1 MHMRASVADTG
12 AFVRNDVR
20 REMLTRHREY
30 VRTMATILVY
40 TSPALGHL
48 FPFSALLSEL
58 SDRGHDIHLCTLS
71 GGAEM
76 GRSLGFTTDSIDP
89 RIEAIVH
96 DDWKASNPRAALKR
110 AVDVFCRRAAYEVAD
125 FTDAIMR
132 TRPDALIV
140 DINCWGALSVA
151 DARDIPWAC
160 FSPYTPP
167 LQSPGVPPFGLGLA
181 PVPGRLGRVRD
192 AALRPIVMGLL
203 EKAVLPLGN
212 DIRASAG
219 APPVASVD
227 EFMRRPPLMLVAS
240 GKPFEYPQT
249 DWGDAVQMIGPC
261 MFEPAMNTGPDWLT
275 AIDRPIVLVTTSSQ
289 KQADAKLVTTAMTA
303 LADEPV
309 HVVATLPAGL
319 RSDVTPAPNTTVCE
333 FVPHGPVLDRAVC
346 AVTHGG
352 MGATQKALARGVP
365 VCVVPFGR
373 DQFEVARR
381 VEVARCGTRL
391 PAKKLTAARLSEK
404 VRQAITMTAGARRV
418 AAGFT
423 ATGGVARGAD
433 LIEQRVLRTAPGSVG
448 KDLEGDTRPR
458 Y

>member
-1 MHMRASVADTG
+1 
-12 AFVRNDVR
+12 
-20 REMLTRHREY
+20 
-30 VRTMATILVY
+30 MARILAY

-58 SDRGHDIHLCTLS
+58 SGRGHEIHLRTLS
-71 GGAEM
+71 TGVEM
-76 GRSLGFTTDSIDP
+76 GRRLGLTTDSIDP
-89 RIEAIVH
+89 RIAAIVH
-96 DDWKASNPRAALKR
+96 EDWKASNPRAALKM
-110 AVDVFCRRAAYEVAD
+110 AVDVFCRRAALEIGD
-125 FTDAIMR
+125 FTDAVAWA
-132 TRPDALIV
+132 RPDALIV
-140 DINCWGALSVA
+140 DVNCWGALSVA

-167 LQSPGVPPFGLGLA
+167 LQSHGVPPFGLGLG
-181 PVPGRLGRVRD
+181 PLPGVLGRVRD
-192 AALRPIVMGLL
+192 AALRPIVMGML
-203 EKAVLPLGN
+203 EKAMLPLGN

-219 APPVASVD
+219 APPVASAD
-227 EFMRRPPLMLVAS
+227 EFMRRAPLMLVAT

-249 DWGDAVQMIGPC
+249 EWGDAVQMIGPC
-261 MFEPAMNTGPDWLT
+261 TFDPATDTVPDWLT
-275 AIDRPIVLVTTSSQ
+275 AIERPIVLVTTSSQ
-289 KQADAKLVTTAMTA
+289 QQADAKLVMTAMTA

-319 RSDVTPAPNTTVCE
+319 PSDVTAGPNATVRE

-346 AVTHGG
+346 AITHGG

-391 PAKKLTAARLSEK
+391 PAKKLTPARLSAK
-404 VRQAITMTAGARRV
+404 VREAMTMMDGARRV
-418 AAGFT
+418 AVGFE

-433 LIEQRVLRTAPGSVG
+433 LIEQRVLSRSRASRVIQYVTITKRMHRLTTP
-448 KDLEGDTRPR
+448 DTPINL
-458 Y
+458 